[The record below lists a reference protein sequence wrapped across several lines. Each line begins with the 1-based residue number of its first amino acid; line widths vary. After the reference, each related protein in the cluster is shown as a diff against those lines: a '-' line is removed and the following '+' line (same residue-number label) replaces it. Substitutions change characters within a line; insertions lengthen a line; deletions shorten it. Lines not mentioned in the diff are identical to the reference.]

1 MMLCIFLDYYSC
13 KDYYDN
19 GVSKS
24 GYFYINRNDSV
35 IEEYCYFEA
44 IEYETCEDYNINGY
58 NISGNYYVY
67 VDGFLFEVYCEFEA
81 GNQIIKYF

>member
-1 MMLCIFLDYYSC
+1 MYFLDYYSC

-19 GVSKS
+19 GVSTS
-24 GYFYINRNDSV
+24 GIFFINRNDSV

-44 IEYETCEDYNINGY
+44 IEYETCEDYNTNGY

-67 VDGFLFEVYCEFEA
+67 VDGVMAEVYCEFEG
-81 GNQIIKYF
+81 GNQIIMK